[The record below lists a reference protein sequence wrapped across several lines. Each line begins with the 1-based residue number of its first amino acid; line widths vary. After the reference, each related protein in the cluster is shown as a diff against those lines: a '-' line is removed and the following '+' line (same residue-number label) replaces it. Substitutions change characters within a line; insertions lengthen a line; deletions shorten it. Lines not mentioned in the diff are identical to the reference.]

1 MDVELSP
8 DQNAALQ
15 RFLMENSVVELRSDC
30 TLLPLCHS
38 RTDSVPLLAT
48 VCWYVVG
55 EWTVA
60 DAIAH

>member
-15 RFLMENSVVELRSDC
+15 RFLMENSVVELRSDF
-30 TLLPLCHS
+30 TLLHLCHS

-48 VCWYVVG
+48 VCWYVV
-55 EWTVA
+55 
-60 DAIAH
+60 